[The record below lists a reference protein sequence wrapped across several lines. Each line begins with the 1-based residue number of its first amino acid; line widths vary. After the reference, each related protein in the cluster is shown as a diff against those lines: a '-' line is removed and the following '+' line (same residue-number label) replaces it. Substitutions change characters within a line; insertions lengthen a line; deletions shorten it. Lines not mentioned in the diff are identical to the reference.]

1 MTRILRISRGAVL
14 DTPKLAAY
22 PCRPS
27 FDPPCACFGVNFTP
41 RHSTPRFSNE
51 AHLPAQQ
58 SKTSTHAWFS
68 CAYGN
73 AFGPPGARSSPRQ
86 GPQAPHSLTH
96 RSVRPRSQCY
106 LQALTRPFTPA
117 QRLHNKSDFD
127 RVYKDA
133 RRFADALFAIFV
145 RSNNGPQ
152 ARLGLSIAARII
164 GGAVRRNHLKRL
176 IRESF
181 RHHQHELPAVDIVI
195 NARAGARNADNA
207 TIVRSLE
214 RHWRTVS
221 ERCASS

>member
-1 MTRILRISRGAVL
+1 
-14 DTPKLAAY
+14 
-22 PCRPS
+22 
-27 FDPPCACFGVNFTP
+27 
-41 RHSTPRFSNE
+41 
-51 AHLPAQQ
+51 
-58 SKTSTHAWFS
+58 
-68 CAYGN
+68 
-73 AFGPPGARSSPRQ
+73 
-86 GPQAPHSLTH
+86 
-96 RSVRPRSQCY
+96 

-145 RSNNGPQ
+145 RSNDVPH

-195 NARAGARNADNA
+195 NARSGARNADNA

-214 RHWRTVS
+214 RHWRTVT